1 MQFAVLGWPE
11 DGPTLRLDFR
21 RFRYAGKFVMSNTGK
36 AVLRE
41 PGGGDGRP
49 GETDPDAAPAAD
61 RAAAAEAADANPSPD
76 PGTST
81 GPGACEAAESDP
93 DAGESRGTGTGPR
106 TAAGGGIDPATF
118 DDGVLA
124 AAAFNEDRTDPGVL
138 WLRYVTVRDDRRGEG
153 LGPALAARVAA
164 RAEDRGYCRLRI
176 AVNNP
181 FAYHALYK
189 AGFVYTGRETGLA
202 ELVLERPGP
211 RDAATYQCGLDV
223 FRQRDRSAE
232 EAAFLADR
240 EGAEPPPLV
249 DAAAR
254 RLDAG
259 TVPGRRR
266 DSGSGSGSGSGPAPG
281 SAELADGGTPGPDPD

>member
-11 DGPTLRLDFR
+11 DSPTLRLDFR

-41 PGGGDGRP
+41 DGADGPPGG
-49 GETDPDAAPAAD
+49 
-61 RAAAAEAADANPSPD
+61 
-76 PGTST
+76 
-81 GPGACEAAESDP
+81 
-93 DAGESRGTGTGPR
+93 
-106 TAAGGGIDPATF
+106 AGGGGPPSGADIDPAEF

-153 LGPALAARVAA
+153 LGPALAARVAS
-164 RAEDRGYCRLRI
+164 RAEDRGYRRLRI

-181 FAYHALYK
+181 FAYQALYK

-211 RDAATYQCGLDV
+211 RDAATYQCGLDA
-223 FRQRDRSAE
+223 FRDRDLSAAE
-232 EAAFLADR
+232 TAFLADR
-240 EGAEPPPLV
+240 EGADPPPLV

-254 RLDAG
+254 RLAAG
-259 TVPGRRR
+259 AAPG
-266 DSGSGSGSGSGPAPG
+266 SGAASGPGSGST
-281 SAELADGGTPGPDPD
+281 ELAGGPTPPGDPD